1 MEVAVAGSFG
11 FSLVQSAH
19 VCSTLLSV
27 LTGATGLELVE
38 DSQSTQGSSLEDVA
52 GSTGFLLVVLE
63 DEAQSSQFS
72 LSVVV
77 EAAGALVEVV
87 APSTGLVPH
96 PWLED
101 VVEVDAPSTGL
112 VPHPWLE
119 EVVDVVAPSTGL
131 VPHPW
136 LEVVVEV
143 VAPSTGLVP
152 QPWLEVV
159 EVDAPSTGLTLV
171 EFQSSQVSRATL
183 LCN

>member
-1 MEVAVAGSFG
+1 M
-11 FSLVQSAH
+11 
-19 VCSTLLSV
+19 CSTLLSV
-27 LTGATGLELVE
+27 VTGETGLELVE
-38 DSQSTQGSSLEDVA
+38 DSQSTQGSSLEVVA
-52 GSTGFLLVVLE
+52 GSTFLLVVLE

-77 EAAGALVEVV
+77 EAAGVLVEVV

-96 PWLED
+96 PWLEE
-101 VVEVDAPSTGL
+101 VVEVEAPSTGL

-131 VPHPW
+131 VLHPW
-136 LEVVVEV
+136 LEEVVEV

-152 QPWLEVV
+152 QAWLEVV
-159 EVDAPSTGLTLV
+159 VEVEAPSTGLTLV